1 MGGGYNPT
9 QRSGAMSGSRWEAD
23 TLVVETHRHHLG
35 HALTIVE
42 RLRLDGERTL
52 VYKHEVTGPG
62 NISDSR
68 EIRFDVEAANSL

>member
-1 MGGGYNPT
+1 
-9 QRSGAMSGSRWEAD
+9 MSGSRWEAD

-42 RLRLDGERTL
+42 RLGLDGERTL
-52 VYKHEVTGPG
+52 AYKHEVTGPG